1 MEPIKNGLPPV
12 HPGEFIREAM
22 TDLGITQAELARKL
36 GVSPMRISHLVN
48 EVRPVT
54 ADLALRL
61 GKAFGQSAQYWLS
74 LQASYDLKI
83 AQASMAE
90 ELDAILPL
98 AA

>member
-1 MEPIKNGLPPV
+1 MERIKSGLPPI
-12 HPGEFIREAM
+12 HPGEFVREALA
-22 TDLGITQAELARKL
+22 DLNLTQAELARKL

-48 EVRPVT
+48 EERPVT

-61 GKAFGQSAQYWLS
+61 GKAFGQTPQYWLG

-83 AQASMAE
+83 AQANLAK